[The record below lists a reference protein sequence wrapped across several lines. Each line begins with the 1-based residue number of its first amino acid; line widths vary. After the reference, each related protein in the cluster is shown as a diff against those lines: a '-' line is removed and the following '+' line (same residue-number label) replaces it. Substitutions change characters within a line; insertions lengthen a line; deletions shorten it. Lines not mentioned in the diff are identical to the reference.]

1 MHIHSTKKQNET
13 ATVYC
18 VIVLRCV
25 YFIDVYN
32 EPTNLILDGLVNV
45 NVNRLKR
52 MLTDMCKENAFG
64 FPSRGFILVIL
75 PSRKKEAFMKT
86 LQSRFPL
93 KKSAS

>member
-1 MHIHSTKKQNET
+1 MLLYYD
-13 ATVYC
+13 VYT
-18 VIVLRCV
+18 

-32 EPTNLILDGLVNV
+32 EPTNLILNGLENV

-52 MLTDMCKENAFG
+52 MLTDMFKENEFG
-64 FPSRGFILVIL
+64 FPSRGFIL

-93 KKSAS
+93 KKKCFIREP